1 MWDVKRRLVKR
12 KSLTKTM
19 KAGILFHVVK
29 LDCLT
34 AQMSAQEAKSLEKR
48 VELSLLMD
56 FYGPLLTEHR
66 RDVMRLY
73 CDEDMGLQEIAD
85 RLSISRQ
92 GVHDAVKSASS
103 ALARYEEMLG
113 LADRYLRIGREIK
126 LCRELLTSVHAEPGS
141 EAALSGALE
150 ALERIN
156 GIER

>member
-1 MWDVKRRLVKR
+1 MLDKIGQLWYTLTVKLI
-12 KSLTKTM
+12 SLTCCNWN
-19 KAGILFHVVK
+19 LW
-29 LDCLT
+29 
-34 AQMSAQEAKSLEKR
+34 EAVGLEKR

-56 FYGPLLTEHR
+56 FYGPLLTERR

-85 RLSISRQ
+85 QLEISRQ
-92 GVHDAVKSASS
+92 GVYDAVKSATAS
-103 ALARYEEMLG
+103 LEHYEAVLG

-126 LCRELLTSVHAEPGS
+126 TCRELLASVKAESGS
-141 EAALSGALE
+141 EQALSDAKS